1 MLFVSKSF
9 VVLVCLLLSPII
21 NFIKSN
27 MTNVKSSK
35 TERDRETLKKS
46 SKIKGLSD
54 ESEKLSDNFK
64 TFESNDIFCK
74 EGKSLS
80 L

>member
-1 MLFVSKSF
+1 MFNNEFHK
-9 VVLVCLLLSPII
+9 
-21 NFIKSN
+21 
-27 MTNVKSSK
+27 VKYDQCQK
-35 TERDRETLKKS
+35 QQDRGVRETLKKS

>member
-1 MLFVSKSF
+1 MSKAARQRSQR
-9 VVLVCLLLSPII
+9 
-21 NFIKSN
+21 NF
-27 MTNVKSSK
+27 
-35 TERDRETLKKS
+35 EKS

-74 EGKSLS
+74 GGKSLS